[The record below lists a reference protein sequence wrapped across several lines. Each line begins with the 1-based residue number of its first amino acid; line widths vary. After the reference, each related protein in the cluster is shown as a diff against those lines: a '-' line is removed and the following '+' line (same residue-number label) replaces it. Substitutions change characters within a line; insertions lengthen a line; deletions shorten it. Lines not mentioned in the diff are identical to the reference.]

1 MHAAAHLLGASHHH
15 AMPFRLLLLLFCLPA
30 LSAWA
35 PARAGRILPRRIP
48 QRAGVAHLGSSE
60 GPDQPQDPMQIIR
73 DAGLAGGISYFCVE
87 TSFFAVALPS
97 GYFAYHASTGI
108 WLDAMQ
114 LVTGGEGRAEVLA
127 LLVAYVFLLKT
138 LFPFRLGATL
148 LLTPRVKAM
157 LNDRLG
163 SSE

>member
-1 MHAAAHLLGASHHH
+1 
-15 AMPFRLLLLLFCLPA
+15 
-30 LSAWA
+30 
-35 PARAGRILPRRIP
+35 
-48 QRAGVAHLGSSE
+48 
-60 GPDQPQDPMQIIR
+60 MQIIR
-73 DAGLAGGISYFCVE
+73 DAGLAGAISYFCVE

-114 LVTGGEGRAEVLA
+114 LVTGGEGRADVLA